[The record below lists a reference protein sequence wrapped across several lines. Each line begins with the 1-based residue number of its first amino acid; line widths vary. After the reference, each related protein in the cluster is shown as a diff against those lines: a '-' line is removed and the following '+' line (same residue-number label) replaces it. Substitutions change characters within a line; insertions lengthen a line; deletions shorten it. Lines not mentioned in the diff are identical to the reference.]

1 MLTKQKHP
9 YFKHP
14 KYNQINKIYETRKSQ
29 TSQKIIELIKEN
41 PNISTQEM
49 ADYIGIDRR
58 NIARQIKKLQDK
70 TKSLITGKQVEGRE
84 FIIDDELNELNTTI
98 EEVNKELKGE
108 VNKGDVNKDVSLNR
122 FFSVSSP
129 I

>member
-1 MLTKQKHP
+1 MIAKIHYFSKTRYKTLKKNSLISPHHHLPFLLSLQMLTKQKHP

-14 KYNQINKIYETRKSQ
+14 KHNQINKIYETRKSQ

-58 NIARQIKKLQDK
+58 NIARQIKKLQYKGIISRIGPDK
-70 TKSLITGKQVEGRE
+70 GGYWEIL
-84 FIIDDELNELNTTI
+84 L
-98 EEVNKELKGE
+98 
-108 VNKGDVNKDVSLNR
+108 
-122 FFSVSSP
+122 
-129 I
+129 

>member
-14 KYNQINKIYETRKSQ
+14 KHNQINKIYETRKSQ

-58 NIARQIKKLQDK
+58 NIARQIKKLQYKGIISRIGPDK
-70 TKSLITGKQVEGRE
+70 GGHWEIL
-84 FIIDDELNELNTTI
+84 LY
-98 EEVNKELKGE
+98 
-108 VNKGDVNKDVSLNR
+108 
-122 FFSVSSP
+122 
-129 I
+129 

>member
-14 KYNQINKIYETRKSQ
+14 KHNQINKIYETRKSQ

-49 ADYIGIDRR
+49 ADYIGFDRR

-70 TKSLITGKQVEGRE
+70 G
-84 FIIDDELNELNTTI
+84 IISRI
-98 EEVNKELKGE
+98 GP
-108 VNKGDVNKDVSLNR
+108 NKGGYWEILLY
-122 FFSVSSP
+122 
-129 I
+129 

>member
-9 YFKHP
+9 YFKHA
-14 KYNQINKIYETRKSQ
+14 KHNQINKIYETRKSQ

-70 TKSLITGKQVEGRE
+70 G
-84 FIIDDELNELNTTI
+84 IISRIGPD
-98 EEVNKELKGE
+98 KGGYWE
-108 VNKGDVNKDVSLNR
+108 ILLY
-122 FFSVSSP
+122 
-129 I
+129 

>member
-14 KYNQINKIYETRKSQ
+14 KHNQINKIYETRKSQ

-70 TKSLITGKQVEGRE
+70 GIKSRIGP
-84 FIIDDELNELNTTI
+84 D
-98 EEVNKELKGE
+98 KGGYWE
-108 VNKGDVNKDVSLNR
+108 ILLY
-122 FFSVSSP
+122 
-129 I
+129 

>member
-1 MLTKQKHP
+1 MIAKIHYFSKTRYKTLKKNSFISPHHHLPFLLSLQMLTKQKHP

-14 KYNQINKIYETRKSQ
+14 KHNQINKIYETRKGQ

-58 NIARQIKKLQDK
+58 NIARQIKKLQD
-70 TKSLITGKQVEGRE
+70 TG
-84 FIIDDELNELNTTI
+84 IISRIGPD
-98 EEVNKELKGE
+98 KGGYWE
-108 VNKGDVNKDVSLNR
+108 ILLY
-122 FFSVSSP
+122 
-129 I
+129 